1 MSDDSTIEQ
10 PRQHR
15 APNGNNIHRHITWAA
30 VLVAVS
36 IISTLVVGA
45 LVNRQREAETS
56 RADIATYT
64 AEQLCEQVRQMGAI
78 CVIDPADLPK
88 GDRGEP
94 GPMGPRGERG
104 LTGPE
109 GPPGPPGI
117 DGAAGPSGPAGP
129 PGQDGQDG
137 APGPSCPAGWH
148 LAEVNILTKPNSW
161 QTVLVCIR

>member
-1 MSDDSTIEQ
+1 MSDDSTMEQ

-30 VLVAVS
+30 ILVAVS

-45 LVNRQREAETS
+45 LVNRAREAETD

-64 AEQLCEQVRQMGAI
+64 AEQLCDQVRRMGAI
-78 CVIDPADLPK
+78 CVIDPASLPK

-94 GPMGPRGERG
+94 GPMGPRGDRGPQGDPG
-104 LTGPE
+104 LTGDPGPSGSPGPE

-117 DGAAGPSGPAGP
+117 DGE
-129 PGQDGQDG
+129 DG

-148 LAEVNILTKPNSW
+148 LTQLTILTKPGSW
-161 QTVLVCIR
+161 ATVLVCIQ